1 MRKALKWIG
10 NGVFVLLL
18 VALCYIIYSVNKYQ
32 TVSIFGH
39 HLLRVLSTSMEP
51 EIVHNECIIV
61 ENVPAEQIQVGDII
75 TFVSEEPEIFGY
87 FNTHRVYD
95 MYVDP
100 DTGEKMFITKGDAYS
115 TPDDLPVPYE
125 NVLGKY
131 TDKLPGGLALG
142 NIIHKLSDSKIYFI
156 VIILPLLFCLLS
168 YLYQLIRILIFGA
181 DEDEDEDEDEE
192 EDEEEDEDDGVEE
205 EDKDGE
211 GRGGDEEEYMDGE
224 QGDADEEKDK
234 G

>member
-1 MRKALKWIG
+1 MKKALKWIG
-10 NGVFVLLL
+10 NIVFVLLL
-18 VALCYIIYSVNKYQ
+18 VCLCYIIYSVNKYQ

-51 EIVHNECIIV
+51 EIAHNECIIV
-61 ENVPAEQIQVGDII
+61 EEVPVEEIQVGDII
-75 TFVSEEPEIFGY
+75 TFVSREAEIYGY

-100 DTGEKMFITKGDAYS
+100 ETGEKKFITKGDAYS
-115 TPDDLPVPYE
+115 TPDDLPVSYE
-125 NVLGKY
+125 DILGKY
-131 TDKLPGGLALG
+131 SDKLPGGLALG

-181 DEDEDEDEDEE
+181 EDEEEEDDEEDDVLREEEASADEGMEETREE
-192 EDEEEDEDDGVEE
+192 EDEEEDF
-205 EDKDGE
+205 
-211 GRGGDEEEYMDGE
+211 
-224 QGDADEEKDK
+224 
-234 G
+234 

>member
-10 NGVFVLLL
+10 NTLFVLLL

-61 ENVPAEQIQVGDII
+61 EAVPIEEIQVGDII
-75 TFVSEEPEIFGY
+75 TFVSREAEIYGY

-100 DTGEKMFITKGDAYS
+100 DTGETKFITKGDAYS
-115 TPDDLPVPYE
+115 TPDNLPVSYE
-125 NVLGKY
+125 DILGKY

-142 NIIHKLSDSKIYFI
+142 NIINKLSDSKIYFI

-181 DEDEDEDEDEE
+181 EDEDEE
-192 EDEEEDEDDGVEE
+192 YNEEEEKEEQVEMISEIE
-205 EDKDGE
+205 EHK
-211 GRGGDEEEYMDGE
+211 
-224 QGDADEEKDK
+224 
-234 G
+234 

>member
-1 MRKALKWIG
+1 
-10 NGVFVLLL
+10 
-18 VALCYIIYSVNKYQ
+18 
-32 TVSIFGH
+32 
-39 HLLRVLSTSMEP
+39 MEP

-115 TPDDLPVPYE
+115 TPDNLPVPYE

-156 VIILPLLFCLLS
+156 VIILYIFFEKFNVFF
-168 YLYQLIRILIFGA
+168 ITERIVL
-181 DEDEDEDEDEE
+181 
-192 EDEEEDEDDGVEE
+192 
-205 EDKDGE
+205 
-211 GRGGDEEEYMDGE
+211 
-224 QGDADEEKDK
+224 Q
-234 G
+234 

>member
-115 TPDDLPVPYE
+115 TPDNLPVPYE

-181 DEDEDEDEDEE
+181 DEDEEDEE
-192 EDEEEDEDDGVEE
+192 EYEEEDEDDGDEE
-205 EDKDGE
+205 EDKD
-211 GRGGDEEEYMDGE
+211 RE
-224 QGDADEEKDK
+224 QGDAEEEKDK

>member
-1 MRKALKWIG
+1 MKKALQWIG
-10 NGVFVLLL
+10 NIVFVLLL

-51 EIVHNECIIV
+51 EIVHNECIVV
-61 ENVPAEQIQVGDII
+61 EEVPANEIKVGDII
-75 TFVSEEPEIFGY
+75 TFVSEEPEIYGY

-95 MYVDP
+95 MYKNSQ
-100 DTGEKMFITKGDAYS
+100 TGEMMFITKGDAYS

-131 TDKLPGGLALG
+131 TDKLPGGLTLG

-181 DEDEDEDEDEE
+181 EDEE
-192 EDEEEDEDDGVEE
+192 EESEEEIQQDSKDENV
-205 EDKDGE
+205 
-211 GRGGDEEEYMDGE
+211 
-224 QGDADEEKDK
+224 QG
-234 G
+234 